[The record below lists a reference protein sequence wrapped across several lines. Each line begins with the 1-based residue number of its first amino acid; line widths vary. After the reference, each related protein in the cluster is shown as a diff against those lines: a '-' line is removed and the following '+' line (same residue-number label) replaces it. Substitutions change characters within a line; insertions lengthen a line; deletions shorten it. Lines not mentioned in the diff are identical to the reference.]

1 MLFQKM
7 ATFTNACEESVKKR
21 RMQRMQYGIQ
31 SYRAVTEKKE
41 KGWLGYLLPLRHGSH
56 QN

>member
-1 MLFQKM
+1 MMFQKM